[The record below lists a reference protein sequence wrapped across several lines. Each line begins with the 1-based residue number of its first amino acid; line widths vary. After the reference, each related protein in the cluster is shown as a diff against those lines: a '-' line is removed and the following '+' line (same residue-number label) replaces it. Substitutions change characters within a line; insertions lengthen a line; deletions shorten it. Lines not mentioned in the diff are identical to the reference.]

1 MPSNDRTNPLNYPCA
16 TCGSMPGEPCFQRQG
31 TGAMKKTPHD
41 ARRRAAGEELP
52 GRDSSPRQQEAMELG
67 SRHFVVSGAVGAL
80 GRINHAPP
88 IKGWTPED
96 DADVRTAFEAL
107 SRIDGRRRERAF
119 IRDANKRHAR
129 ELDALQNADM
139 LNR

>member
-1 MPSNDRTNPLNYPCA
+1 MPTDPLEHRCS
-16 TCGSMPGEPCFQRQG
+16 TCLSGPGEPCYQHR
-31 TGAMKKTPHD
+31 GAGPMRKTPHD
-41 ARRRAAGEELP
+41 ARRRAAGEHLP
-52 GRDSSPRQQEAMELG
+52 GCDSSPRQREAMELG

-96 DADVRTAFEAL
+96 DADVRSAFEAL